1 MGLLFSSDRAL
12 YNQLISDRK
21 KYGKTTRPS
30 IISLVKQ
37 QFHDDFER
45 YIVGE
50 KTGYMVRTG
59 MDIFTYKFP
68 KHAVR
73 YENVTEGDMVDV
85 IEEVLLDMF
94 EVSCKII
101 EKEYFVKIILTI
113 TVPEDIEN
121 ICLLP

>member
-1 MGLLFSSDRAL
+1 MGVLFSNDRAL

-21 KYGKTTRPS
+21 KYGKTVRPS
-30 IISLVKQ
+30 IISLVKHK
-37 QFHDDFER
+37 FHEDFGI

-50 KTGYMVRTG
+50 KTDYMVRTG
-59 MDIFTYKFP
+59 MDIFTYKYP

-73 YENVTEGDMVDV
+73 YENVTEGDMTDA

-101 EKEYFVKIILTI
+101 EKDYFVKIILTI
-113 TVPEDIEN
+113 RVPEDVEN